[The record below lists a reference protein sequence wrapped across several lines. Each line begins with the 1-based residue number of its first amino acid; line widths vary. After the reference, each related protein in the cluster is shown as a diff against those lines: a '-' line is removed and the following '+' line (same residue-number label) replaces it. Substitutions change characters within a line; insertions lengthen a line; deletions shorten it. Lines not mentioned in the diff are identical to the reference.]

1 MASAG
6 KPSGDDLLASGRAA
20 VAAAAGELAA
30 GRDPGPDLL
39 AAAARLGLK
48 ALAAKAPGRS
58 VEVRVPPYAAV
69 QCVAGTRHTRG
80 TPGAVVETDPVTW
93 VRLAHGD
100 VSLSDAAADGRVRA
114 GGERSDLSK
123 LLPL

>member
-1 MASAG
+1 
-6 KPSGDDLLASGRAA
+6 
-20 VAAAAGELAA
+20 
-30 GRDPGPDLL
+30 
-39 AAAARLGLK
+39 
-48 ALAAKAPGRS
+48 
-58 VEVRVPPYAAV
+58 
-69 QCVAGTRHTRG
+69 
-80 TPGAVVETDPVTW
+80 VVETDPVTW